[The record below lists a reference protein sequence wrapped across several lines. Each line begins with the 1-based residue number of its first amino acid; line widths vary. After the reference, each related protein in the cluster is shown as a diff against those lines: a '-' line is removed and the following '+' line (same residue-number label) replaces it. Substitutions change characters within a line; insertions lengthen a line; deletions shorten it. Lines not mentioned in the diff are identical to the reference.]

1 MSPHVKKALF
11 FPEDMS
17 FQYKLWKISF
27 LPLLINKIKYIFIC
41 NDFWKLAL
49 DLD

>member
-1 MSPHVKKALF
+1 MKDFILLLF
-11 FPEDMS
+11 
-17 FQYKLWKISF
+17 
-27 LPLLINKIKYIFIC
+27 INKIKYIFIY